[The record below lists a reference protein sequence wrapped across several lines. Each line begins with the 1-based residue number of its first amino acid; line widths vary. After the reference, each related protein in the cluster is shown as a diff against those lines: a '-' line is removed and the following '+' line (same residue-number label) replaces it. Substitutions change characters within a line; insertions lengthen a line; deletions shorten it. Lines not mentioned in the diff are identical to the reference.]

1 MNIMKEAMEMK
12 EIKISDIK
20 GIQIGQAEDVK
31 AGTGCTVIIC
41 KEGATAGVDV
51 RGGGPATRET
61 DLLNPINMVQQ
72 IHAVMLS
79 GGSAF
84 GLDAASGAMQY
95 LEEHDCG
102 FDMQVAHVPIVC
114 GASLFDLSVGD
125 PKVRPDK
132 AMGYQ
137 ACVNSE
143 QNLFEEGNHGA
154 GTGASVGKV
163 LGFDKAMKSGIGMSG
178 IETGGIQVAAVV
190 AVNACGNVVDY
201 ETNEQL
207 AGIYDASSNTII
219 DAKDAVIAQIEQ
231 MAALAQ
237 GNTTIGCIVTN
248 AKLDKAQCTKIA
260 GIAHNGYARAIH
272 PVHTMSDGDTIF
284 VLSTGEVEVMPDAI
298 GILATEMMAKA
309 INRAVKAADSAYG
322 LKAYKDVHK

>member
-1 MNIMKEAMEMK
+1 MKD
-12 EIKISDIK
+12 IKITDIK
-20 GIQIGQAEDVK
+20 GIQIGQAEDQEG
-31 AGTGCTVIIC
+31 GTGCTVIIC

-61 DLLNPINMVQQ
+61 DLLHPINMVQQ

-95 LEEHDCG
+95 LEEHGIG
-102 FDMQVAHVPIVC
+102 FDMQVATIPIVC

-132 AMGYQ
+132 AMGYA
-137 ACVNSE
+137 ACVDSE
-143 QNLFEEGNHGA
+143 QEGFLEGNHGA
-154 GTGASVGKV
+154 GTGASVGKII
-163 LGFDKAMKSGIGMSG
+163 GFDHAMKSGIGTSG
-178 IETGGIQVAAVV
+178 VQVNDLQVAAVV

-207 AGIYDASSNTII
+207 AGIYREDGNCIVPAE
-219 DAKDAVIAQIEQ
+219 DVLYQQMEQIRD
-231 MAALAQ
+231 LPK

-284 VLSTGEVEVMPDAI
+284 VLSTNEVDVMPDAV
-298 GILATEMMAKA
+298 GMLASEQMAKA
-309 INRAVKAADSAYG
+309 IRRAVLTAESAYG
-322 LKAYKDVHK
+322 LKAHKDL

>member
-1 MNIMKEAMEMK
+1 MK
-12 EIKISDIK
+12 EIQITDIN
-20 GIQIGQAEDVK
+20 GIQVGQAEDTV
-31 AGTGCTVIIC
+31 AGTGCTVILC

-79 GGSAF
+79 GGSAY

-102 FDMQVAHVPIVC
+102 FDMKVARVPIVC

-125 PKVRPDK
+125 AHVRPDK
-132 AMGYQ
+132 AMGYA
-137 ACVNSE
+137 ACVQSE
-143 QNLFEEGNHGA
+143 EGTLIAEGNHGA

-163 LGFDKAMKSGIGMSG
+163 LGFDHAMKSGLGTCG
-178 IETGGIQVAAVV
+178 IQVGDIQVAAIV

-207 AGIYDASSNTII
+207 AGIYDAASNQIL
-219 DAKDAVIAQIEQ
+219 DAKDTIIAQIEAMSQ
-231 MAALAQ
+231 LAQ

-284 VLSTGEVEVMPDAI
+284 VLSTGEVEAMSDAI
-298 GILATEMMAKA
+298 GILATDLMAKA
-309 INRAVKAADSAYG
+309 INRAVKASEGAYG
-322 LKAYKDVHK
+322 LKSYQDLKKKA

>member
-1 MNIMKEAMEMK
+1 MK
-12 EIKISDIK
+12 EISMTDIK
-20 GIQIGQAEDVK
+20 GIQIGQAEDEK
-31 AGTGCTVIIC
+31 AGTGCTVILC

-95 LEEHDCG
+95 LEEQGCG

-114 GASLFDLSVGD
+114 GAALFDLSVGD
-125 PKVRPDK
+125 AHVRPDK
-132 AMGYQ
+132 QMGYQ

-143 QNLFEEGNHGA
+143 SLPFQEGNHGV
-154 GTGASVGKV
+154 GTGASVGKL
-163 LGFDKAMKSGIGMSG
+163 LGFDKAMKSGIGMYGLQSG
-178 IETGGIQVAAVV
+178 DVQVAAVT

-201 ETNEQL
+201 QTNEQL
-207 AGIYDASSNTII
+207 AGVYLKELQKMMSY
-219 DAKDAVIAQIEQ
+219 EE
-231 MAALAQ
+231 ALAQ
-237 GNTTIGCIVTN
+237 MENLRKLQDGNTTIACVVTN
-248 AKLDKAQCTKIA
+248 AKMDKAQCTKIA

-284 VLSTGEVEVMPDAI
+284 VLSTNEVEVMPDVV
-298 GILATEMMAKA
+298 GILATEVIATS
-309 INRAVKAADSAYG
+309 IRNAVLHAEGAYG
-322 LKAYKDVHK
+322 LLAHKDIIKE